1 VGKHGC
7 NGSFLTEELNLMV
20 LAQKLLKPIDEAKS
34 HKLSHEEELTF
45 GRFQQAE
52 GVEMGVINPLGIEMG
67 ISNPLMNNDASGI
80 ALAFG
85 RSLDS
90 KRINSVALRKA
101 IAKK

>member
-7 NGSFLTEELNLMV
+7 NGSFLTKELNLMV
-20 LAQKLLKPIDEAKS
+20 LAQKLLEPIDEAES
-34 HKLSHEEELTF
+34 HKLSHEGELTF

-67 ISNPLMNNDASGI
+67 ISNPLINNASGI
-80 ALAFG
+80 ALALG

-90 KRINSVALRKA
+90 RYINSDALEKA